1 MGEQS
6 EQLQHLVVN
15 LSGPEEILQA
25 LKGARLP
32 RPAQA
37 QVFVEPTTATERTV
51 ADLWAEALRLETVGV
66 DDDFFALGG
75 YSLLITQIL
84 SRVHDIFAVELP
96 LDVVFTQTMT
106 VRELARQIDLARAGG
121 GRAGDL

>member
-1 MGEQS
+1 MGDQS